1 MQVKA
6 VIQTVHN
13 ATVSVDNNIVGSIDD
28 GMLIYYGVAK
38 DDDEKDVIPFFEKIL
53 KMRIFKDENNRM
65 NLNLKSY
72 GGSILLISQFTL
84 ETNIYAGNRPSLDSA
99 APGSKA
105 KIFYEKAIDY
115 LISQGYKVSTGEF
128 GAHMMVSYV
137 NDGPETFVLESR
149 DLFK

>member
-1 MQVKA
+1 MKA

-65 NLNLKSY
+65 NLNLKS
-72 GGSILLISQFTL
+72 
-84 ETNIYAGNRPSLDSA
+84 
-99 APGSKA
+99 
-105 KIFYEKAIDY
+105 
-115 LISQGYKVSTGEF
+115 
-128 GAHMMVSYV
+128 
-137 NDGPETFVLESR
+137 
-149 DLFK
+149 

>member
-1 MQVKA
+1 MKA

-65 NLNLKSY
+65 NLNLKS
-72 GGSILLISQFTL
+72 
-84 ETNIYAGNRPSLDSA
+84 
-99 APGSKA
+99 
-105 KIFYEKAIDY
+105 
-115 LISQGYKVSTGEF
+115 STKE
-128 GAHMMVSYV
+128 
-137 NDGPETFVLESR
+137 E
-149 DLFK
+149 